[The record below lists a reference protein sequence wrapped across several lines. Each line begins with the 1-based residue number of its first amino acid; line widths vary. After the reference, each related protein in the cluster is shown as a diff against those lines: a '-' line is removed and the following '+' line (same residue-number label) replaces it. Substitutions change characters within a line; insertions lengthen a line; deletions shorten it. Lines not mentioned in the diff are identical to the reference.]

1 MRRLLIA
8 AGFCVLAACQTTG
21 GATQVSSSNL
31 TTPATLTGSFGTDL
45 NAFRASQGLAALQ
58 QSAALTQAAQLHA
71 EDMTRRGYF
80 SHKSPG
86 GPNGNDLSARL
97 VSGGCRT
104 RAGAENIAQGQTSEA
119 SALVSWQG
127 SAGHRRN
134 MLSARYTTYGL
145 GRSGNTWVL
154 VLSNGC

>member
-1 MRRLLIA
+1 MT
-8 AGFCVLAACQTTG
+8 AGFCILAACQTTG
-21 GATQVSSSNL
+21 GTTQVSSSNL
-31 TTPATLTGSFGTDL
+31 TTAASLTGSFGADL
-45 NAFRASQGLAALQ
+45 NAFRASQRLGALQ
-58 QSAALTQAAQLHA
+58 RSAALTRTAQSHA

-119 SALVSWQG
+119 SAFVGWQN

-134 MLSARYTTYGL
+134 MLSTRYTSYGL
-145 GRSGNTWVL
+145 GRSANTWVL